1 MRISDWSADVCSSD
15 LTVKNYEVGLK
26 GSVEGGRLTFALAG
40 FIANYSDFQI
50 NQFRDLGGGRTAI
63 VIGNA
68 ATVKTKGV
76 EFEMTTRPV
85 RGLTLAG
92 GIGFLKADYDNLPLD
107 PVTIVSGKLPNA
119 PDAQASG
126 SIEYETAVGSSLQL
140 RSNFTYTYRGNYFS
154 SLDNRRQVTVGSPA
168 GPVTIPYDRVKG
180 FGYADARIALGAENG
195 RWEAAV
201 FARNLFNNT
210 YVEGYERDF
219 FGTLIEGL
227 GEIGRAHV

>member
-1 MRISDWSADVCSSD
+1 MMCFILIVIFFFKQKTAYEMRISDWSSDVCSSD
-15 LTVKNYEVGLK
+15 L
-26 GSVEGGRLTFALAG
+26 
-40 FIANYSDFQI
+40 SDFQI

-140 RSNFTYTYRGNYFS
+140 RSNFTSTYRGNYF
-154 SLDNRRQVTVGSPA
+154 
-168 GPVTIPYDRVKG
+168 
-180 FGYADARIALGAENG
+180 
-195 RWEAAV
+195 
-201 FARNLFNNT
+201 
-210 YVEGYERDF
+210 
-219 FGTLIEGL
+219 
-227 GEIGRAHV
+227 